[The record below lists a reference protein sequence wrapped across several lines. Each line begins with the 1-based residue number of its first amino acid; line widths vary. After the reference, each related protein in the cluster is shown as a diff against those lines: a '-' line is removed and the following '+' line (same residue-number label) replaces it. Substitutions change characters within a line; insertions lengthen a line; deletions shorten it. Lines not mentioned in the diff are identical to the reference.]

1 MIRLTVNGIPH
12 SFDGDPE
19 MPLLWYLRDVLKL
32 AGTKF
37 GCGMSL
43 CGACTVHVNGKAT
56 RSCVTAVQKVTD
68 KNIITIEGLGKDGLH
83 PVQKAWMHINVPQCG
98 YCQSGQMMQAAAL
111 LSANPKPGDEEI
123 QEAMSG
129 NICRCG
135 TYQRIRAAVKLASE
149 EMA

>member
-68 KNIITIEGLGKDGLH
+68 KNIITIEGLERMVFIRYRRRGCTSMCLSVDTARAGK
-83 PVQKAWMHINVPQCG
+83 
-98 YCQSGQMMQAAAL
+98 
-111 LSANPKPGDEEI
+111 
-123 QEAMSG
+123 
-129 NICRCG
+129 
-135 TYQRIRAAVKLASE
+135 
-149 EMA
+149 